1 MPMNEARQG
10 DPRDFLGYGVSPP
23 DPRWPGGAR
32 VAVSFVV
39 NVEEGA
45 ELSIID
51 GDERNES
58 VYEVNDEVKGGPDP
72 CRDSHYEYGTRVGY
86 HRIMRLLD
94 EHGAPSTLNACGRAI
109 ARSPWI
115 ARDAVARG
123 HEVACHGWRWERH
136 AGMKEA
142 DERATIARAVA
153 AIRDA
158 CGIAPVGWHTRSAPS
173 ANTRRLLL
181 EQGGFLYDSDAYCD
195 DLPFFATV
203 AGQRRVVLPYSFDTN
218 DMHFHQGMQ
227 RFATAGHFA
236 EYVNDAYDQL
246 WREGAETPRMLS
258 IGLHLRMIGRA
269 GRIAGLERVLRHLRD
284 RGGAWIARRDAI
296 ARHWIARFPAG
307 TDAAG

>member
-1 MPMNEARQG
+1 MPMNEARLG

-136 AGMKEA
+136 AGMEEA

>member
-1 MPMNEARQG
+1 MPMNEARLG